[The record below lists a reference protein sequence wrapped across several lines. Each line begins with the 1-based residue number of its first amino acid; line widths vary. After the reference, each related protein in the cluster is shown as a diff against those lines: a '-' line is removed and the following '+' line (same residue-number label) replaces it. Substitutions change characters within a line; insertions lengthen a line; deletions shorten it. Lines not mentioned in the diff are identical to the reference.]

1 MGAATPTKIARA
13 PHPTPLRGATLP
25 ARGRDSRPCE
35 VFRRNSYDTGRTGP
49 FCKAEFIAAEMDKR
63 FAAINGENNL
73 RGLDAATFA
82 ARAAEHIGEL
92 NAIHPFLDGNGRALR
107 AFLENLAEQ
116 AGHHIDLARVD
127 PQAWNVSGVVLT
139 PSIWRWDRR
148 V

>member
-1 MGAATPTKIARA
+1 
-13 PHPTPLRGATLP
+13 
-25 ARGRDSRPCE
+25 
-35 VFRRNSYDTGRTGP
+35 
-49 FCKAEFIAAEMDKR
+49 MDKR